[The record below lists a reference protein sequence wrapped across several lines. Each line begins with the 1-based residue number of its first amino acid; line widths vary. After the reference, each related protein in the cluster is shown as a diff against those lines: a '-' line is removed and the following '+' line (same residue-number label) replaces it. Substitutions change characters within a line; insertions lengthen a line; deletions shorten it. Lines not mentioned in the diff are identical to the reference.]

1 MSSAALPAHPI
12 AGVSYRTESEALAHY
27 RSGAWLR
34 ATIRDAARRAGTLH
48 RDRPF
53 LIAEGSSTSFADFD
67 IRTERLAAALLDEG
81 LVPGDRAIF
90 QMGTTPDTAIAL
102 VGCFKA
108 GIVPVCTLPQHREIE
123 IGQIGEL
130 AAARAYFV
138 QADFHPT
145 FDLVAFARKMAES
158 LRSRPMLIVAGGGGA
173 ASGRSLGG
181 LIEPVNSAAARG
193 GVDRVTLRPSD
204 VAMFQLSG
212 GSTGVPKII
221 PRMHGEYL
229 AQARDWNERNHLGAS
244 DVSLWC
250 LPLIH
255 NAGIITS
262 FLPCLLAGRALVLQ
276 PAFREKSFLDAVA
289 RHKVTYTGSI
299 GPIAG
304 RLLESPHLARY
315 DLRSLR
321 QIWAFNRA
329 DDLEARLGA
338 TAQNIY
344 GITEGILMCSSP
356 NASPERRHRT
366 IGNPVGRGDEI
377 LLRAI
382 DGTEPVPDGELGE
395 LCFKGASVLSA
406 YYGTARDPAHFTD
419 DGFFRTGDVL
429 RATWIDGE
437 RCFVFEGRLK
447 DNISRGGEKYGAEEV
462 ETLLVKHPAVL
473 DARVVAMPDRLY
485 GEKGCAFLILREG
498 RASPSLAELGDF
510 LLGLGLAKYK
520 LPERIEVLE
529 QFPLTRVGKVDK
541 VQLREGIAAVVRSE
555 QAT

>member
-1 MSSAALPAHPI
+1 MPIPAHPI
-12 AGVSYRTESEALAHY
+12 AGVSYRSEAEALDHY

-34 ATIRDAARRAGTLH
+34 LTIGEATRRAGALH

-53 LIAEGSSTSFADFD
+53 LIAEGSSTSFAEFD
-67 IRTERLAAALLDEG
+67 ALTERLAAALLRAG
-81 LVPGDRAIF
+81 LAPGDRAIF
-90 QMGTTPDTAIAL
+90 QMGTTPETAIAL

-108 GIVPVCTLPQHREIE
+108 GVVPVCTLAQHRELE
-123 IGQIGEL
+123 IGQIGTL
-130 AAARAYFV
+130 AAPRAYFV

-145 FDLVAFARKMAES
+145 FDLAGFARKMAES
-158 LRSRPMLIVAGGGGA
+158 LPSRPMLIVAGGGGA
-173 ASGRSLGG
+173 ARELSLAG
-181 LIEPVNSAAARG
+181 LLEGPAAR
-193 GVDRVTLRPSD
+193 VDGVTLRPSD
-204 VAMFQLSG
+204 VAIFQLSG

-229 AQARDWNERNHLGAS
+229 AQARDWNDRQHLAAS
-244 DVSLWC
+244 DIALWC

-255 NAGIITS
+255 NAGIITKL
-262 FLPCLLAGRALVLQ
+262 LPCLLAGRALVLL
-276 PAFREKSFLDAVA
+276 PAFREESFLEAIA

-304 RLLESPHLARY
+304 RLLESPHLGRY
-315 DLRSLR
+315 DLSSLR

-338 TAQNIY
+338 TAQNIF

-356 NASPERRHRT
+356 NASPERRHGT
-366 IGNPVGRGDEI
+366 LGNPVGRRDEI

-382 DGTEPVPDGELGE
+382 DGTGPVPDGEPGE
-395 LCFKGASVLSA
+395 LCFKGASVLAA
-406 YYGTARDPAHFTD
+406 YYGGTPGDPTQFTA
-419 DGFFRTGDVL
+419 DGFFRTGDLL

-473 DARVVAMPDRLY
+473 DARVVAMPDRIY

-498 RASPSLAELGDF
+498 RAAPSLAELGEF
-510 LLGLGLAKYK
+510 LLGFGLAKYK
-520 LPERIEVLE
+520 LPERIELVGE
-529 QFPLTRVGKVDK
+529 FPLTRVGKVDK
-541 VQLREGIAAVVRSE
+541 VELRARIAAIVKSE

>member
-12 AGVSYRTESEALAHY
+12 AGVSYRTGSEVLAHY

-34 ATIRDAARRAGTLH
+34 MTIGDAARRAGTLH

-53 LIAEGSSTSFADFD
+53 LIAEGSSTSFGDFD
-67 IRTERLAAALLDEG
+67 VLTERLAVALLNEG
-81 LVPGDRAIF
+81 LAPGDRAIF

-108 GIVPVCTLPQHREIE
+108 GVVPVCTLPQHREIE
-123 IGQIGEL
+123 IGQLGEL
-130 AAARAYFV
+130 AAPRAYFV

-145 FDLVAFARKMAES
+145 FDLVGFARKMAES
-158 LRSRPMLIVAGGGGA
+158 LPSRPMLIVAGGSA
-173 ASGRSLGG
+173 ASGLSLAG
-181 LIEPVNSAAARG
+181 LMEPAAGAAAR
-193 GVDRVTLRPSD
+193 VDGVTLHPSD
-204 VAMFQLSG
+204 VAIFQLSG

-229 AQARDWNERNHLGAS
+229 AQARDWNERQHLAAS

-262 FLPCLLAGRALVLQ
+262 FLPCLLAGRPLVLQ
-276 PAFREKSFLDAVA
+276 SAFREESFLEAVA

-304 RLLESPHLARY
+304 RLLESPYLARY

-356 NASPERRHRT
+356 NASPERRHGT
-366 IGNPVGRGDEI
+366 IGNPVGRCDEI

-395 LCFKGASVLSA
+395 LCFKGASVLSS
-406 YYGTARDPAHFTD
+406 YYGGTARDPAQFTG

-462 ETLLVKHPAVL
+462 ETLLVRHPSVL

-498 RASPSLAELGDF
+498 CASPSLAELGEL

-541 VQLREGIAAVVRSE
+541 VQLRERIAAVVRSE

>member
-1 MSSAALPAHPI
+1 MSAAAVPAHPI
-12 AGVSYRTESEALAHY
+12 PGVSYRTAAEALAHY

-34 ATIRDAARRAGTLH
+34 MTIGDAVRRAARLH

-53 LIAEGSSTSFADFD
+53 LIAEGSAMTFGDFD
-67 IRTERLAAALLDEG
+67 AVTERLAVALLNEG
-81 LVPGDRAIF
+81 LAPGDRALF
-90 QMGTTPDTAIAL
+90 QMGTTPDTAVAL
-102 VGCFKA
+102 AGCFKA

-130 AAARAYFV
+130 AAPRAYFV

-145 FDLVAFARKMAES
+145 FDLAGFARKMAEA
-158 LRSRPMLIVAGGGGA
+158 LPSRPMLIVAGGGGGG
-173 ASGRSLGG
+173 GRSLAE
-181 LIEPVNSAAARG
+181 LLEPAAGAAAR
-193 GVDRVTLRPSD
+193 VDGVTLQPSD
-204 VAMFQLSG
+204 VAIFQLSG

-229 AQARDWNERNHLGAS
+229 AQARDWNERHHLDAA

-255 NAGIITS
+255 NAGTITA
-262 FLPCLLAGRALVLQ
+262 FLPCLITGRALVLQ
-276 PAFREKSFLDAVA
+276 PAFREESFLEAIA
-289 RHKVTYTGSI
+289 RHRVTDTGSI

-321 QIWAFNRA
+321 HIWAFNRA
-329 DDLEARLGA
+329 DDLEARLGGS
-338 TAQNIY
+338 AQNIY

-356 NASPERRHRT
+356 NASPERRHQS

-382 DGTEPVPDGELGE
+382 DGTGPVPDGELGE
-395 LCFKGASVLSA
+395 LCFKGASVLSS

-429 RATWIDGE
+429 RATWADGE

-462 ETLLVKHPAVL
+462 ETLLVRHPAVL
-473 DARVVAMPDRLY
+473 DARVVAMPDRIY
-485 GEKGCAFLILREG
+485 GEKGCAFLIVREG
-498 RASPSLAELGDF
+498 RASPPLAELGDF
-510 LLGLGLAKYK
+510 LHGLGLAKYK
-520 LPERIEVLE
+520 LPERIELVRE
-529 QFPLTRVGKVDK
+529 FPLTRVGKVDK
-541 VQLREGIAAVVRSE
+541 AELRTRIAAKLRSE
-555 QAT
+555 AGR

>member
-12 AGVSYRTESEALAHY
+12 AGVSYRTGSEALAHY

-34 ATIRDAARRAGTLH
+34 MTIGDAARRAGTLY

-53 LIAEGSSTSFADFD
+53 LIAESSSTSFADFD
-67 IRTERLAAALLDEG
+67 AVTERLAVALLNEG
-81 LVPGDRAIF
+81 LAPGDRALF

-130 AAARAYFV
+130 AAPRAYFV

-145 FDLVAFARKMAES
+145 FDLAGFARKMAES
-158 LRSRPMLIVAGGGGA
+158 LRSRPMLIVAGGSA
-173 ASGRSLGG
+173 ASGRSLAG
-181 LIEPVNSAAARG
+181 LMEPAAGAAVR
-193 GVDRVTLRPSD
+193 VDGLTLQPSD
-204 VAMFQLSG
+204 VAIFQLSG

-229 AQARDWNERNHLGAS
+229 AQARDWNERHHLGAA

-262 FLPCLLAGRALVLQ
+262 FLPCLVAGRALVLQ
-276 PAFREKSFLDAVA
+276 PAFREESFLEAVA

-356 NASPERRHRT
+356 NASPERRHGT
-366 IGNPVGRGDEI
+366 IGNPVGRCDEI

-382 DGTEPVPDGELGE
+382 DGTGPVPDGELGE
-395 LCFKGASVLSA
+395 LCFKGASVLSS

-462 ETLLVKHPAVL
+462 ETLLVRHPAVL
-473 DARVVAMPDRLY
+473 DARVVAMPDRIY

-541 VQLREGIAAVVRSE
+541 VQLREQVTAVVRSE
-555 QAT
+555 QTK